1 MPRIQGNFQTCQA
14 CQEDCH
20 TCQATGHKHGRNDY
34 TSSDMNLT
42 TAHRV
47 WLKQID
53 QPKSDTATS
62 PNTAPAT
69 QSVTDKV
76 RWKHVKR
83 PLHCATDPRRSE
95 TVLNMIRDQ
104 TRHRQPLT
112 FNTSGSWNWVF
123 FSVTLPFCYSFL
135 SHSTWKFSNSTSF
148 WSLTSWTSIVFQV
161 CLFPSGNLEFGTC
174 FRLRNAQVW
183 WTTAEECGN
192 GTQAFSASCALDGAD
207 ASERG
212 ASAPMSILVLGA
224 DGKPFHTFC
233 SLAINWRRKHF
244 WKVLLHQSINLPVS
258 AHPRPSQWSRQ
269 KLHWEMWNARN
280 AVSRLEINF
289 CRLLQGGCTK
299 DQSQQDVQY
308 IEWLWMIHSYTL
320 YPYQRYCISINI
332 GCRFRIFRA
341 LATRNHCLFFLPNI
355 G

>member
-1 MPRIQGNFQTCQA
+1 MVQRYLKVSKSCSVPTSPRAYIFTDSNQRLQNMPRIQGNFQTCQA

-112 FNTSGSWNWVF
+112 FNTSGSWNWDF
-123 FSVTLPFCYSFL
+123 FPLLCLSVTLFFLIRLGSFPTQLPFDHWLHGLQLFSKFVS
-135 SHSTWKFSNSTSF
+135 SHQGI
-148 WSLTSWTSIVFQV
+148 WSLAPVFDFAMPRFGELLPKNVEMALKPSALRVHWTEQMLRKGVPV
-161 CLFPSGNLEFGTC
+161 LRCLFWCWVLM
-174 FRLRNAQVW
+174 
-183 WTTAEECGN
+183 
-192 GTQAFSASCALDGAD
+192 ASLFTL
-207 ASERG
+207 
-212 ASAPMSILVLGA
+212 SAPWQSTGDGNIFQKCFCTNPSICPYQPIQGLHNGPDRSCIGRCGMPGMPCL
-224 DGKPFHTFC
+224 DWRSTF
-233 SLAINWRRKHF
+233 AG
-244 WKVLLHQSINLPVS
+244 
-258 AHPRPSQWSRQ
+258 
-269 KLHWEMWNARN
+269 
-280 AVSRLEINF
+280 F
-289 CRLLQGGCTK
+289 CRAGAPRIK
-299 DQSQQDVQY
+299 ASKMY
-308 IEWLWMIHSYTL
+308 
-320 YPYQRYCISINI
+320 SI
-332 GCRFRIFRA
+332 
-341 LATRNHCLFFLPNI
+341 
-355 G
+355 

>member
-112 FNTSGSWNWVF
+112 FNTSGSWNWDF
-123 FSVTLPFCYSFL
+123 FPLLCLSVTLFFLIRLGSFPTQLPFDHWLHGLQLFSKFVS
-135 SHSTWKFSNSTSF
+135 SHQGI
-148 WSLTSWTSIVFQV
+148 WSLAPVFDFAMPRFGELLPKNVEMALKPSALRVHWTAQMLRKGVSVLR
-161 CLFPSGNLEFGTC
+161 CLFWCWVLM
-174 FRLRNAQVW
+174 
-183 WTTAEECGN
+183 
-192 GTQAFSASCALDGAD
+192 ASLFTL
-207 ASERG
+207 
-212 ASAPMSILVLGA
+212 SAPWQSTGDRNIFQKCFLQS
-224 DGKPFHTFC
+224 PF
-233 SLAINWRRKHF
+233 
-244 WKVLLHQSINLPVS
+244 INLPVS
-258 AHPRPSQWSRQ
+258 AHPRPSQWSSQ
-269 KLHWEMWNARN
+269 KLHWEMWNATN

-308 IEWLWMIHSYTL
+308 IEWLWMIHTL
-320 YPYQRYCISINI
+320 YFIPVSTVLYQ
-332 GCRFRIFRA
+332 
-341 LATRNHCLFFLPNI
+341 HQHWLPI
-355 G
+355 